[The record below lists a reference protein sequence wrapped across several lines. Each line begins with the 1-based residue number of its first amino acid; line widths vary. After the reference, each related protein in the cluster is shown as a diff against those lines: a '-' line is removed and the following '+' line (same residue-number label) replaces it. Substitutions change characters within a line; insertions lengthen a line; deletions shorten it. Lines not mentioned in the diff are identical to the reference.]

1 MEPRVGET
9 IVGQLVYLAADRAY
23 RECTFE
29 NCTIVIDGTGFHAH
43 DCSFINPEWQ
53 FVGNAATTLA
63 ILKSII
69 GAPDGDVMLANLLFS
84 VTDNDA
90 IVHRALGH
98 MQRPG

>member
-9 IVGQLVYLAADRAY
+9 IVGEVIHLNAENAY

-29 NCTIVIDGTGFHAH
+29 RCTIVIDGSDFNAQ
-43 DCSFINPEWQ
+43 DCTFNYPEWQ

-69 GAPDGDVMLANLLFS
+69 SAVDGDVMLAYLLGAI
-84 VTDNDA
+84 TDNDA
-90 IVHRALGH
+90 VVHRALGH
-98 MQRPG
+98 LKRPG

>member
-1 MEPRVGET
+1 MEPRVEET
-9 IVGQLVYLAADRAY
+9 IVGQVVFLTADRAY
-23 RECTFE
+23 RECIFE
-29 NCTIVIDGTGFHAH
+29 NCTIVIDGSDFNAH

-69 GAPDGDVMLANLLFS
+69 GALDGDVMLAYLLGAI
-84 VTDNDA
+84 TDNDA

-98 MQRPG
+98 LKRPG